1 VVVVLRPRPWALVVG
16 LACAAAS
23 LAVAVLAP
31 DIVRRLVAT
40 GFPIF
45 PGLKDAGYYA
55 GRLRLTALSWALV
68 LPVFFITADT
78 LRGRWKILI
87 SPHAR
92 TAIRS
97 VGLWLFVLLAVVLTV
112 PRDRTGD
119 EPSYL
124 AMARAIV
131 THGSLVLSGDPGD
144 LHLSLASTEPRS
156 VHSPGISILIAIPM
170 ALFGNAGIAL
180 VLVAISLGF
189 LLCVW
194 KMLSGVVGGD
204 LAAFVAVLLA
214 ASFPVVT
221 YAPLVLPEMAGAF
234 GFAYLHWKL
243 VRKRWPDWG
252 AAVVLA
258 ALPWMHVRFIAGALI
273 YCAYGLLRPG
283 EGSRRRAVAR
293 LLVPLG
299 ASLAVMGY
307 MHQRWFGSPS
317 PLAMWGGRTD
327 LVSASNALVGS
338 LGVLVDQQYGLL
350 IWAPIMLLVPLGFL
364 RHLRESR
371 EQALVLGAV
380 IVATA
385 GPGILVQWWG
395 GWSAAARFLVPV
407 TGQLALLAAL
417 GLARALHGG
426 ATDRIAAGLAVAG
439 QLAIGAVCALVPG
452 KVFGTFE
459 AAPRNYYLDLLGRAL
474 GLDSLRSFL
483 ALREAEGWK
492 PLVFAACVV
501 MVWLAGS
508 YLWARRLDRLSEA
521 REGDGSLKMNEQA
534 GHE

>member
-1 VVVVLRPRPWALVVG
+1 MVIVLRPRPWVLVVT

-23 LAVAVLAP
+23 LAVAVMAP
-31 DIVRRLVAT
+31 DIVRRLMAT
-40 GFPIF
+40 RLPIF

-55 GRLRLTALSWALV
+55 GRLRMTALSWALV
-68 LPVFFITADT
+68 FPVFLVTAAA
-78 LRGRWKILI
+78 LHSRWKVLML
-87 SPHAR
+87 PHTR
-92 TAIRS
+92 TPTRPVA
-97 VGLWLFVLLAVVLTV
+97 LWLFVLLAVVFTV
-112 PRDRTGD
+112 PRDFTGD

-131 THGSLVLSGDPGD
+131 TRGSLVLSGDPGD
-144 LHLSLASTEPRS
+144 LHLSLSSTEPRS
-156 VHSPGISILIAIPM
+156 VHSPGISILIAVPM

-194 KMLSGVVGGD
+194 RMLSGVVGRD

-221 YAPLVLPEMAGAF
+221 YAPLVLPEMAGAL
-234 GFAYLHWKL
+234 GFAYLHWRL
-243 VRKRWPDWG
+243 VGERRPDWG

-283 EGSRRRAVAR
+283 PGPRRRAVAR

-299 ASLAVMGY
+299 ASLAVMGF

-317 PLAMWGGRTD
+317 PLAMWGGHTG
-327 LVSASNALVGS
+327 LVSVSNALVGS
-338 LGVLVDQQYGLL
+338 LGILVDQQYGLL
-350 IWAPIMLLVPLGFL
+350 VWAPIMLLVPLGFL

-385 GPGILVQWWG
+385 GPGLLVEWWG

-417 GLARALHGG
+417 GLARALRGR
-426 ATDRIAAGLAVAG
+426 ASDRTVAG
-439 QLAIGAVCALVPG
+439 FVVSFQVAIGMVCALVPG

-459 AAPRNYYLDLLGRAL
+459 AQPRNYYLDLLGRAL
-474 GLDSLRSFL
+474 RLDSPRSVL
-483 ALREAEGWK
+483 ALRGADGWR
-492 PLVFAACVV
+492 PLVPAACVV
-501 MVWLAGS
+501 ALWLVGS
-508 YLWARRLDRLSEA
+508 YLWARRLDRLPDA
-521 REGDGSLKMNEQA
+521 RGDG
-534 GHE
+534 G